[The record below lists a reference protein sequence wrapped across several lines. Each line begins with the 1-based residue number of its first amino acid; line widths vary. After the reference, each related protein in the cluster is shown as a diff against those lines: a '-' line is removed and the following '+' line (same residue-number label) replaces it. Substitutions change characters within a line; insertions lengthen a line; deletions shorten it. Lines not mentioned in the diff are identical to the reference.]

1 LLGSGINVLF
11 REQFLELT
19 QRCELR
25 STVEN
30 FSANSNRSRHFLK
43 RGISDGKKAEIER
56 DCPFMGKRNKPKERI
71 WTNLEVSGAV
81 DDLVSPVGEAGIPL
95 G

>member
-1 LLGSGINVLF
+1 MNVLY
-11 REQFLELT
+11 REQFLDLT
-19 QRCELR
+19 QHCELR

-30 FSANSNRSRHFLK
+30 FSENSNRSRHFLK
-43 RGISDGKKAEIER
+43 VNLRWKNKAEIER
-56 DCPFMGKRNKPKERI
+56 DCPFMGDGNKLKSRI

-81 DDLVSPVGEAGIPL
+81 DDLVSPIGEAGIPL